1 MTMITPPSPLSPPP
15 PLLKRETNLSHGGM
29 RDTLLRGLCQRI
41 SRPEYGHDAH
51 VVLVHKHAG
60 ERRGRGGRDE
70 LPR

>member
-1 MTMITPPSPLSPPP
+1 
-15 PLLKRETNLSHGGM
+15 M

-41 SRPEYGHDAH
+41 SRPEYRHDAH